1 MAPGAG
7 AVTPEVEARLREAF
21 PDHAPVEL
29 DPHVDVAEQVGD
41 AARVVVAGGDGTIG
55 LVLRALAGGDR
66 RVGLLPLGTF
76 NNFATALGIEGDL
89 ERAIEVVKTG
99 RPRPITLGRVDGRPF
114 LELAAVGAFGELIA
128 LGEAAKELAFGELAR
143 VLGELRDLRQFR
155 YRLDG
160 DVRRSGRALSLV
172 AANTPTTGARL
183 PVGDKTPDQPYL
195 ELAFSAAA
203 RLFRR
208 APRNA
213 PFRTLTVRTD
223 PPVPVYA
230 DNAEVGLTPVVIE
243 AWPGAVTV
251 IEPA

>member
-1 MAPGAG
+1 M
-7 AVTPEVEARLREAF
+7 TPDVVARLREAF
-21 PDHAPVEL
+21 PDHALAEL
-29 DPHVDVAEQVGD
+29 DPDRDVAAQAGD
-41 AARVVVAGGDGTIG
+41 AAQVVVAGGDGTVG

-66 RVGLLPLGTF
+66 RIGLLPLGTF
-76 NNFATALGIEGDL
+76 NNFATSLGIEGGLD
-89 ERAIEVVKTG
+89 RAIEIVKTG
-99 RPRPITLGRVDGRPF
+99 RPRPVTLGRVDGRPF

-128 LGEAAKELAFGELAR
+128 LGEAAKELAFGELGR
-143 VLGELRDLRQFR
+143 VLGELREARQFR

-160 DVRRSGRALSLV
+160 DVRRAGRALSLV

-183 PVGDKTPDQPYL
+183 PVADHTPDDPDL
-195 ELAFSAAA
+195 ELAYGVSA

-208 APRNA
+208 PPRNVR
-213 PFRTLTVRTD
+213 FRRLTVATD

-230 DNAEVGLTPVVIE
+230 DSTEVGLTPVAID